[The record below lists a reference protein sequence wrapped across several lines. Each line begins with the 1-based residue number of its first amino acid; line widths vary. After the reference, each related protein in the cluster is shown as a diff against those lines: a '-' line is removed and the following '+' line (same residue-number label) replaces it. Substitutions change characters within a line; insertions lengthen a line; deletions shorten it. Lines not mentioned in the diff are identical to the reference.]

1 MATTFLTWQFEEVH
15 EREIDVIERT
25 FRELNF
31 EPEIVFIVSQK
42 RCGHRFFKQDHKHD
56 LPPGQAANVTPGT
69 VQDTHVVGGPES
81 LDFLLTSHHG
91 LKGTSRTPHYHVL
104 RNDAQLSS
112 DQVQE
117 LIWQLAH
124 LAGRTTKLIKQ
135 PAPTYAAHLLA
146 EHFGLKEDRDHGRFS
161 DTASVTSDRS
171 DASCDLH
178 PALRSRAFYM

>member
-15 EREIDVIERT
+15 DREIGVIERT
-25 FRELNF
+25 CKELSF
-31 EPEIVFIVSQK
+31 SPEIVFIVSQK
-42 RCGHRFFKQDHKHD
+42 RCGHRFFKRD
-56 LPPGQAANVTPGT
+56 LPRDQGANVTPGT
-69 VQDTHVVGGPES
+69 VQDKHVVGGPES
-81 LDFLLTSHHG
+81 FDFLLTSHHG

-104 RNDAQLSS
+104 RNDAKLSS

-178 PALRSRAFYM
+178 PTLRSRAFYM